1 MADITLPQLGESVTE
16 GTITKWF
23 KKVGDAIN
31 ADEPL
36 FEVSTDKVDS
46 EVPSPISGFVTEI
59 LIPEGETV
67 GVGTRLAIVS
77 ADAGAGSTP
86 APSTDA
92 PAPVEVATAASAS
105 VAAAPA
111 PVVATPPAPNVPVSP
126 VAQAPATAV
135 PVAASPAEPEV
146 AVAPPVVALS
156 TEGMLLSP
164 VVRRLL
170 NENNLDPASISGTGA
185 GGRITREDVLDAIDA
200 QAKSAPAAA
209 PVSAA
214 PAMPLAP
221 AATRA
226 PAAPVANATPGEVQP
241 FTNVRRRTGEHMVM
255 SLATSP
261 HVLSVMEVDYENVEK
276 VRASRKDT
284 FRSEEGV
291 GLNYL
296 PFVSRALIDA
306 IKEYPNLNASVV
318 DGGLV
323 VHRQVNLGIAVDLD
337 FQGLIVPVV
346 HDADGKR
353 LRLIAREIAG
363 LATKARNKK
372 LSIDDINGG
381 TFTITNTGP
390 YGSYITAAV
399 INQPQVAIIATD
411 GISRKPVVVN
421 LPDGGESIAIHSI
434 GNLSMSWDHRA
445 FDGAYATAFLRRV
458 KEILET
464 RDWQSEF

>member
-23 KKVGDAIN
+23 KKVGDAI
-31 ADEPL
+31 AMDEPL

-46 EVPSPISGFVTEI
+46 EVPSPISGFVSEI

-67 GVGTRLAIVS
+67 GVGTRLAVVS
-77 ADAGAGSTP
+77 VEASATTSAPAAPEPEPAPASGSAPVPEPAPAAPVFADVPAPVAVRPAPVTP
-86 APSTDA
+86 APVT
-92 PAPVEVATAASAS
+92 PV
-105 VAAAPA
+105 P
-111 PVVATPPAPNVPVSP
+111 
-126 VAQAPATAV
+126 
-135 PVAASPAEPEV
+135 
-146 AVAPPVVALS
+146 S
-156 TEGMLLSP
+156 TEALLLSP

-170 NENNLDPASISGTGA
+170 NENKLDAAAIVGSGA
-185 GGRITREDVLDAIDA
+185 GGRITREDVLDAIDS
-200 QAKSAPAAA
+200 QAKSGGAPGAAEPGAATPIPSSVPAMASGGTSAPARVA
-209 PVSAA
+209 P
-214 PAMPLAP
+214 P
-221 AATRA
+221 AASGA
-226 PAAPVANATPGEVQP
+226 PGEVQP
-241 FTNVRRRTGEHMVM
+241 FSNVRRRTGEHMLM

-261 HVLSVMEVDYENVEK
+261 HVLTVMEIDYENVER
-276 VRASRKDT
+276 VRSARKDS
-284 FRSEEGV
+284 FKAEEGV

-296 PFVSRALIDA
+296 PFISRAVIDA

-318 DGGLV
+318 EGGIV
-323 VHRQVNLGIAVDLD
+323 VHRYVNLGVAVDLD

-346 HDADGKR
+346 HNADGKR
-353 LRLIAREIAG
+353 LRLIAREIAS
-363 LATKARNKK
+363 LATKARTKK
-372 LSIDDINGG
+372 LSIDEINNG

-390 YGSYITAAV
+390 YGSFITAAV

-421 LPDGGESIAIHSI
+421 LPGGGESIAIHSV

-445 FDGAYATAFLRRV
+445 FDGAYATAFLRKV

>member
-23 KKVGDAIN
+23 KKVGDAIA

-46 EVPSPISGFVTEI
+46 EVPSPISGFVSEI
-59 LIPEGETV
+59 LVPEGETV

-77 ADAGAGSTP
+77 AEVSGG
-86 APSTDA
+86 APS
-92 PAPVEVATAASAS
+92 APVAEAPPAEAPPAEAPPAEAPPAEAV
-105 VAAAPA
+105 VEAPA
-111 PVVATPPAPNVPVSP
+111 PVVAAPAALAPVAPASPMPAAPAPAFGGS
-126 VAQAPATAV
+126 
-135 PVAASPAEPEV
+135 AEG
-146 AVAPPVVALS
+146 L
-156 TEGMLLSP
+156 LLSP

-170 NENNLDPASISGTGA
+170 NENSLDPAAITGSGA
-185 GGRITREDVLDAIDA
+185 GGRITREDVLDAIDM
-200 QAKSAPAAA
+200 QAKSGGPAPA
-209 PVSAA
+209 
-214 PAMPLAP
+214 AP
-221 AATRA
+221 AATAATTRSAPVA
-226 PAAPVANATPGEVQP
+226 PAATPGQVQP

-261 HVLSVMEVDYENVEK
+261 HVLTVMEVDYENVER
-276 VRASRKDT
+276 VRAARKDS
-284 FRSEEGV
+284 FKAEEGV

-296 PFVSRALIDA
+296 PFISRAVIDA
-306 IKEYPNLNASVV
+306 ITEYPNLNASVV
-318 DGGLV
+318 EGGIM
-323 VHRQVNLGIAVDLD
+323 VHREVNLGVAVDLD

-346 HDADGKR
+346 HNADGKR

-390 YGSYITAAV
+390 YGSLITAAV

-421 LPDGGESIAIHSI
+421 LPGGGESIAIHSV
-434 GNLSMSWDHRA
+434 GYLSMSWDHRA
-445 FDGAYATAFLRRV
+445 FDGAYATAFLRKV